1 MMNLI
6 LRNHNGFP
14 LPIALRRTANDASFN
29 RLINSMLAD
38 YFVPAGAQEP
48 AAIAPRMNVAESEQA
63 FEIEAELPGVAKENL
78 NISVDGKRVSIEAEV
93 KRASE
98 RKEGEKIIHEER
110 VIKKFSR
117 NFLLS
122 EEVDDARAT
131 AKLENGILRLSLP
144 KKADAKPKQIT
155 VQ

>member
-1 MMNLI
+1 MNLI
-6 LRNHNGFP
+6 LRNRNGFP
-14 LPIALRRTANDASFN
+14 LPVALRHTSNDASFN

-38 YFVPAGAQEP
+38 YFAPEGAQEP
-48 AAIAPRMNVAESEQA
+48 AATAPRMNVIESGQT
-63 FEIEAELPGVAKENL
+63 FEIEAELPGAAKENVS
-78 NISVDGKRVSIEAEV
+78 ISVDGKRVSIEAEV
-93 KRASE
+93 KRTSE
-98 RKEGEKIIHEER
+98 RKEGEKVIHEER
-110 VIKKFSR
+110 VIKKFAR

-144 KKADAKPKQIT
+144 KKAETQPKQIT

>member
-1 MMNLI
+1 MNLI
-6 LRNHNGFP
+6 LRNRNGFP
-14 LPIALRRTANDASFN
+14 LPIALRRTSNDASFN

-38 YFVPAGAQEP
+38 YFVPAEAQEP
-48 AAIAPRMNVAESEQA
+48 AAIAPRMSVTESEQA

-93 KRASE
+93 KRTSE

-110 VIKKFSR
+110 VVKKFSR

-122 EEVDDARAT
+122 EVVDDARAT

-144 KKADAKPKQIT
+144 KKAEAKPKQIT